1 VQWQAAEASLGLEH
15 RDGGTR
21 PFVDQ
26 MLEYLTLSQST
37 SFILVQG

>member
-1 VQWQAAEASLGLEH
+1 MQWQAAEAFLGLEH
-15 RDGGTR
+15 RDGGAR

-26 MLEYLTLSQST
+26 MLEYLT